1 MNKKE
6 INYLN
11 KAWEREM
18 EDRSPKGCLVTIR
31 IMLILILG
39 LILYLAY
46 LILKYK

>member
-18 EDRSPKGCLVTIR
+18 EDKPPRGCLITIR
-31 IMLILILG
+31 IMLIIVLG
-39 LILYLAY
+39 LIFYLAY
-46 LILKYK
+46 LILK